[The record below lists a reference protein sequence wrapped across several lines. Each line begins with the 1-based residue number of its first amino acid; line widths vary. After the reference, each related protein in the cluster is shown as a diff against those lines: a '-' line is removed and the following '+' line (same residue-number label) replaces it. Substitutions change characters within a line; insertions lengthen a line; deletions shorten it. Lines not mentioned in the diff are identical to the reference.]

1 MFCKYMDSRWLPAC
15 LPFVP
20 PPQPSQCSVNTH
32 ASHVLMSYLSSALRL
47 MFSRNWSP
55 PPMKS
60 PRLLPAQ
67 RSATASNRSEES
79 VFLSLYLFISFLFF
93 GFLYVLCFHC
103 IYRWAGWA
111 GDMLMIMF
119 LRCMLC
125 ASAYV
130 VSCSWVNAEEETT
143 IRFRYLKTWRSIY
156 VACLAH
162 GVIPQR
168 IGIGIGLVQGKAAE
182 EAGWEKQQTI
192 SPHLS
197 SEAAKLNIKKRKT
210 EI

>member
-1 MFCKYMDSRWLPAC
+1 
-15 LPFVP
+15 
-20 PPQPSQCSVNTH
+20 
-32 ASHVLMSYLSSALRL
+32 
-47 MFSRNWSP
+47 
-55 PPMKS
+55 MKS

-130 VSCSWVNAEEETT
+130 VSCS
-143 IRFRYLKTWRSIY
+143 
-156 VACLAH
+156 
-162 GVIPQR
+162 
-168 IGIGIGLVQGKAAE
+168 
-182 EAGWEKQQTI
+182 
-192 SPHLS
+192 
-197 SEAAKLNIKKRKT
+197 
-210 EI
+210 